1 MTATIGRDTN
11 VGEFESWG
19 FPAWSFDDFHRRELP
34 RRLAE
39 GVNEQVTW
47 DLVVAPPFAVACS
60 GGGGGGGRAY
70 TYVAGEDAVTIEPGV
85 RDDATG
91 VLEIGER
98 AWQDYVHEFRN
109 PSSLVLAEAIRFA
122 RGGMREWD
130 RWAPAM
136 RCMYSGREIYDPNMT
151 FEDRHGDPLDLHQTF
166 TLDDDHEDL
175 SHFLRTAGYLVV
187 RGAMAPRRDEIAAE
201 IERLQAEAIEGTIFS
216 WWTDHLDAG
225 HRFPYRLLFMSENSE
240 LIRSL
245 MDDDPTV
252 EQLVALAKRDLVP
265 LHDRGQG
272 AVSVLKPFG
281 RGANLG
287 PSIAAN
293 LGWHADCNLGG
304 CGIMCPSINIGI
316 HVDAAGPDSSQL
328 WALAGSHGRVP
339 HLSGKRTFEQTT
351 AVPLDTEP
359 GDITIHYSC
368 VTHAGPPPTGTNARR
383 TLYLPFYGPETLTL
397 LGRFQSF
404 EQVLP
409 GYGTGDTPDYFE
421 MAKDAEQHNTSDLS
435 NVPLGTA

>member
-1 MTATIGRDTN
+1 MNWR
-11 VGEFESWG
+11 S
-19 FPAWSFDDFHRRELP
+19 RR
-34 RRLAE
+34 
-39 GVNEQVTW
+39 
-47 DLVVAPPFAVACS
+47 S
-60 GGGGGGGRAY
+60 
-70 TYVAGEDAVTIEPGV
+70 
-85 RDDATG
+85 
-91 VLEIGER
+91 
-98 AWQDYVHEFRN
+98 
-109 PSSLVLAEAIRFA
+109 
-122 RGGMREWD
+122 
-130 RWAPAM
+130 
-136 RCMYSGREIYDPNMT
+136 
-151 FEDRHGDPLDLHQTF
+151 
-166 TLDDDHEDL
+166 
-175 SHFLRTAGYLVV
+175 
-187 RGAMAPRRDEIAAE
+187 
-201 IERLQAEAIEGTIFS
+201 
-216 WWTDHLDAG
+216 
-225 HRFPYRLLFMSENSE
+225 RLLFMSENSE
-240 LIRSL
+240 LTRSL